1 MLKAACSGSLR
12 PHIQVVDK
20 CFDVERAL
28 PHGIA
33 QEEMGE
39 RARARARQRDRQRQ
53 KEREREKE
61 KRKRKRGKRVTT
73 KGGIRIW
80 VADMPERVLSH
91 AILRFH

>member
-1 MLKAACSGSLR
+1 
-12 PHIQVVDK
+12 
-20 CFDVERAL
+20 
-28 PHGIA
+28 
-33 QEEMGE
+33 MGE
-39 RARARARQRDRQRQ
+39 RQRARATERQRQ
-53 KEREREKE
+53 REREREREREKE

>member
-39 RARARARQRDRQRQ
+39 RERARATERQRQ
-53 KEREREKE
+53 RQRKRKEKE
-61 KRKRKRGKRVTT
+61 KG
-73 KGGIRIW
+73 
-80 VADMPERVLSH
+80 